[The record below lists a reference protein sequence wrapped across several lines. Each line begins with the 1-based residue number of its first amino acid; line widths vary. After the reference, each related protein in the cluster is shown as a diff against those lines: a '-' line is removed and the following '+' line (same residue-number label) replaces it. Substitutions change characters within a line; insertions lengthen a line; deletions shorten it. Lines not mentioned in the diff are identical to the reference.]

1 MHRISRHVRR
11 DGTVSF
17 RNKRFEIPYE
27 LTAQTVVLVVDPHAG
42 TVLRVESQT
51 GQALGLATELDTV
64 ANSTRR
70 RRRPSTEPVTNVAA
84 SGPNLLELVHQR
96 HYHPEG

>member
-1 MHRISRHVRR
+1 
-11 DGTVSF
+11 
-17 RNKRFEIPYE
+17 
-27 LTAQTVVLVVDPHAG
+27 VVDPHAPRRKSPWGAG

-64 ANSTRR
+64 ANCTRR
-70 RRRPSTEPVTNVAA
+70 RQRPSTQPVTHAAA

-96 HYHPEG
+96 HYRTEG

>member
-1 MHRISRHVRR
+1 VRR
-11 DGTVSF
+11 DGNVSF
-17 RNKRFEIPYE
+17 NGKRYEVPYE
-27 LTAQTVVLVVDPHAG
+27 LTGQMVVLVVDPHAG

-64 ANSTRR
+64 ANCTRR
-70 RRRPSTEPVTNVAA
+70 RQRPSTQPVTHAAA

-96 HYHPEG
+96 HYRTEG